1 MDMHQ
6 SSVQVIINIAVDWRC
21 WFSLAV
27 AMKLLRK
34 R

>member
-6 SSVQVIINIAVDWRC
+6 SNVQVVVSIAFDWRC
-21 WFSLAV
+21 WTALV
-27 AMKLLRK
+27 IAMKLLRK